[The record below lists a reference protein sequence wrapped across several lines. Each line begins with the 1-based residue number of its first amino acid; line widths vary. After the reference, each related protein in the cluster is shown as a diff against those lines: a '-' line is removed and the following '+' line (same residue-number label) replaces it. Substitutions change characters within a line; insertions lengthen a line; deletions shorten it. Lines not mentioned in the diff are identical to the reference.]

1 MLIKIKK
8 KKTKSNP
15 KISNVEWWD
24 WKGSIKKRTKN
35 TPNKPGKSTKLY
47 EPDHVNEIT

>member
-1 MLIKIKK
+1 MMRLKK
-8 KKTKSNP
+8 
-15 KISNVEWWD
+15 
-24 WKGSIKKRTKN
+24 GQLKKRTKN